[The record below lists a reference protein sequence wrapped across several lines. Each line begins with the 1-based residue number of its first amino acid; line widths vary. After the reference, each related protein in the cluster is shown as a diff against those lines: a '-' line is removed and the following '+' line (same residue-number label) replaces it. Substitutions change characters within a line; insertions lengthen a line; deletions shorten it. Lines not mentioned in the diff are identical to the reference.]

1 MTFEGLL
8 PDSDWWRSK
17 GAFQGRVRQRSP
29 LGKPLGPIFWNSTLA
44 WVVAK
49 RGDFG
54 RRFERDGFSLPL
66 QRGFDYPGQVMALVA
81 VLRE

>member
-1 MTFEGLL
+1 
-8 PDSDWWRSK
+8 
-17 GAFQGRVRQRSP
+17 
-29 LGKPLGPIFWNSTLA
+29 LGPIFWNSTLA